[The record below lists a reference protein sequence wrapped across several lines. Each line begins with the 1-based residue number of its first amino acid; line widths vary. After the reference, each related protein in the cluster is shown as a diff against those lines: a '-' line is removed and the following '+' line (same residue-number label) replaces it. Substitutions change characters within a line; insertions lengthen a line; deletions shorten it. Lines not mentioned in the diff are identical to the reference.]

1 MGGLVATQGHGD
13 AWAWAAAAG
22 PMFGFMALMKPC
34 FLLMFMAP
42 DSTKGREDKAVE
54 SWCGT

>member
-22 PMFGFMALMKPC
+22 PMFGFMALMKT
-34 FLLMFMAP
+34 MVSVDVH
-42 DSTKGREDKAVE
+42 DS
-54 SWCGT
+54 